1 MISPARLV
9 AEAARGKGE
18 HMVEPARRRIAVVT
32 DSTADLPRDIAQQYG
47 MHVMPQTLIMGG
59 RTWRD
64 GVDIH
69 PAAFYE
75 LLRTSPDFPSTSQ
88 ATAGEFEALFREA
101 YQGVEGV
108 VAVLV
113 AGSLSGT
120 INSALVAAANM
131 PDVPIEVVDSRAA
144 SMQQGFIALAAG
156 REAAAGG
163 DLQAVANAARSLV
176 GRVYVFFVIDTLV
189 YIHRGGRIGAA
200 ARLVGTVLNVKPV
213 LALTDGH
220 VEVVAKIRTRRKA
233 LDKLFQLVTQRV
245 SPGDRLHA
253 AVLHVAAPEE
263 GRSLADEVE
272 ARFHPVELVRS
283 ECGPVIG
290 THVGPGTV
298 GVAFYCD

>member
-1 MISPARLV
+1 
-9 AEAARGKGE
+9 
-18 HMVEPARRRIAVVT
+18 MVEPARRRIAVVT
-32 DSTADLPRDIAQQYG
+32 DSTADLPQDMAQEYG
-47 MHVMPQTLIMGG
+47 IHVMPQTLILDG

-75 LLRTSPDFPSTSQ
+75 LLKSSRDFPSTSQ
-88 ATAGEFEALFREA
+88 ATAGEFELLFREA
-101 YQGVEGV
+101 SRGVEGV

-120 INSALVAAANM
+120 INSALVAAANL
-131 PDVPIEVVDSRAA
+131 PDVPIEVIDSRAA

-156 REAAAGG
+156 RAAAAGG
-163 DLQAVANAARSLV
+163 DRQAVVDAARSLI
-176 GRVYVFFVIDTLV
+176 GRVFVFFVIDTLE

-233 LDKLFQLVTQRV
+233 LDKLFSLVTERV

-272 ARFHPVELVRS
+272 DRFHPVELVRS

-298 GVAFYCD
+298 GIAFYCE